1 MKKSKIF
8 LYFSLMFLVF
18 FSITNVYAADNVK
31 IKSVELVDKSVNT
44 IETSEATFNGLT
56 MNFDLKFT
64 NVNDYAKYKVTV
76 ENKENKDY
84 KILIDSNFDNSKY
97 IAYDYVKA
105 DSLKA
110 NSDTEFYV
118 TVSYKNEVSED
129 SFSDGKY
136 SEKNSAVLKLDD
148 GSVSNPITSNN
159 EAILIIG
166 LLIITVGLFVLFK
179 SKTNKNIS
187 FIVLVIFLLMPLFVK
202 AIDSLKITVNSNI
215 MIEKGYTVDYEID
228 GLIKVSDIDDYDLS
242 QADCRETVYA
252 GSIGEE
258 NKYLYCYDAIY
269 KGKRLY
275 ASGDN
280 VNISDN
286 IPPIYD
292 FSFDSGNCKY
302 TDGSSLDNWDET
314 KDIICPS
321 IENKSIGGSN
331 YMYSIPDSKDFG
343 YQIFDDEND
352 IMKFA
357 NVDDEWNEYQRI
369 FIYSDSTFIMPSHN
383 VLFNHFQE
391 V

>member
-1 MKKSKIF
+1 MRKSKLFIIISFVFIIF
-8 LYFSLMFLVF
+8 LSTM
-18 FSITNVYAADNVK
+18 NVNAADNVK

-44 IETSEATFNGLT
+44 TETAEATFNGLV

-136 SEKNSAVLKLDD
+136 SEKNSAVLKLSD
-148 GSVSNPITSNN
+148 GSESNPLTSNN

-166 LLIITVGLFVLFK
+166 LLIITIVLFVLFK
-179 SKTNKNIS
+179 NKVNKNIS
-187 FIVLVIFLLMPLFVK
+187 FIVLVMILSIPLFVK

-357 NVDDEWNEYQRI
+357 NVDDEWNRYQRI
-369 FIYSDSTFIMPSHN
+369 FINPYSTFVMPNHDILFSHF
-383 VLFNHFQE
+383 VP

>member
-1 MKKSKIF
+1 MNLKKVFFCISF
-8 LYFSLMFLVF
+8 VLVMFL
-18 FSITNVYAADNVK
+18 SITNVNAADNVM

-44 IETSEATFNGLT
+44 TETSDATFNGLT

-166 LLIITVGLFVLFK
+166 LLIITIGLIVLFK

-187 FIVLVIFLLMPLFVK
+187 FIVLFVALSIPLFVK
-202 AIDSLKITVNSNI
+202 AVDSLKITVNSNI
-215 MIEKGYTVDYEID
+215 EIEKGYRVDYEVDGFIKTSEID
-228 GLIKVSDIDDYDLS
+228 NYDLS
-242 QADCRETVYA
+242 YASCHNYVYV
-252 GSIGEE
+252 GSISEE
-258 NKYLYCYDAIY
+258 NKYLNCYDAIY

-275 ASGDN
+275 ASSDS

-286 IPPIYD
+286 LPPLYNFNYD
-292 FSFDSGNCKY
+292 NCKY
-302 TDGSSLDNWDET
+302 TDGSSLDNWDDT
-314 KDIICPS
+314 KDILCPS
-321 IENKSIGGSN
+321 VENADFDYDYM
-331 YMYSIPDSKDFG
+331 YMYSISYSKNFG
-343 YQIFDDEND
+343 YQIYDDENN
-352 IMKFA
+352 IMKFTNA
-357 NVDDEWNEYQRI
+357 DDEWNSYQRI
-369 FIYSDSTFIMPSHN
+369 FIYSDSKFIMPSHN
-383 VLFNHFQE
+383 VLFNLFYE
-391 V
+391 S